1 MNEKQLEAYNFVK
14 QLFSEARAGTR
25 KVAHHGIIDI
35 EDSYSRLVQLLI
47 GAGVYAHSDR
57 NEPVLW
63 VTGEGDLSYR
73 HSDRMPEGIE
83 ISDAT
88 YPQARILFFAF
99 KINQVS

>member
-25 KVAHHGIIDI
+25 KVSPNGIIDI
-35 EDSYSRLVQLLI
+35 GDSYSKLVQLLI
-47 GAGVYAHSDR
+47 GAGVYTHTDHNA
-57 NEPVLW
+57 PVLW

-88 YPQARILFFAF
+88 YSQARILFFAY
-99 KINQVS
+99 KTNQG